1 MKKITVIACLLVAIV
16 ASAQFSGS
24 GFYRVHNAGTDS
36 YICIRG
42 TKFKKTTNPDA
53 FWSCILMLPDS
64 EQIHLS
70 DPGSIVYIP
79 DMGQTSLCAQGVSTY
94 TLTSLWLTIDTAV
107 VNEGGRPT
115 YVARTR
121 YNNFP
126 CIFRDYGNGL
136 TAGYLEAP
144 ESHWWIEPVNENS
157 MDTSF
162 LGIKP
167 VNDRVTDAEG
177 YYWGTMC
184 CDFPFALPEN
194 GSVEGAYT
202 VKEIKLGNDGLYYAE
217 PVKICGQ
224 GEIVPAA
231 TPVLLK
237 LKSAS
242 VSDNKVVPVGEIA
255 NYTSM
260 PIVNDLLMGDYF
272 SNFFNHASL
281 TDYSF
286 IDEYIPEQSMEAS
299 PEHMALGVDAEGKL
313 AFMPMPEGTYMAAN
327 SAWLSLALMDEE
339 IAGLDVVY
347 LGAAPVEPEVLKGDL
362 NGDGMLT
369 VSDVTALIHFV
380 LTLEA
385 EEPTKDLTFD
395 PSVADLNG
403 DGIVSVSDVTYLLRL
418 VLAEA
423 DDQVEE

>member
-1 MKKITVIACLLVAIV
+1 MRKLTVIACLLVAIV

-24 GFYRVHNAGTDS
+24 GFYRVHNVGSDS

-42 TKFKKTTNPDA
+42 TKYKKSTNPDA
-53 FWSCILMLPDS
+53 FWSCILMLQDS
-64 EQIHLS
+64 DQIHLS

-79 DMGQTSLCAQGVSTY
+79 DMGETSLCAQGVSTY
-94 TLTSLWLTIDTAV
+94 SLTSLWLTIDTANV
-107 VNEGGRPT
+107 REEGKPT

-121 YNNFP
+121 YNSFP

-167 VNDRVTDAEG
+167 VNDRVADADG

-184 CDFPFALPEN
+184 CDFPFALPED

-202 VKEIKLGNDGLYYAE
+202 IQEIKLGNDGLYYAE
-217 PVKICGQ
+217 PVLVCGR

-237 LKSAS
+237 CKSSS
-242 VSDNKVVPVGEIA
+242 VSDNKVVPTGEIA
-255 NYTSM
+255 NETYM
-260 PIVNDLLMGDYF
+260 PIVNDLLMGTYF
-272 SNFFNHASL
+272 SNFMNHASL
-281 TDYSF
+281 TDYGF

-299 PEHMALGVDAEGKL
+299 AEHLALGVDAEGKL

-327 SAWLSLALMDEE
+327 SAWLSLCLIDEE
-339 IAGLDVVY
+339 IAGLEVVY
-347 LGAAPVEPEVLKGDL
+347 LGMAPVEPEPVKGDL
-362 NGDGMLT
+362 NGDGALT
-369 VSDVTALIHFV
+369 VSDVTALIHYV
-380 LTLEA
+380 LAMET
-385 EEPTKDLTFD
+385 EEPVRDLNID
-395 PSVADLNG
+395 PSAADING
-403 DGIVSVSDVTYLLRL
+403 DGRVNISDVTYLLRL
-418 VLAEA
+418 VLAA
-423 DDQVEE
+423 SGNQEEE